1 MVIGLV
7 DRGVKPEARETQI
20 DARLGRR
27 SISEREI
34 LRLIGDFRRL
44 SVRYLVDIDPVL
56 VEEAAME
63 ELHFERQ
70 LFTAPERAVRQE
82 PYGAVMV
89 VIQIVQVIRQFAV
102 RRLER
107 FAGCIPSQ
115 LPNDRSVKWRR
126 LCLSGR

>member
-20 DARLGRR
+20 DARLGGW
-27 SISEREI
+27 SVSEREI
-34 LRLIGDFRRL
+34 LRLIGNFRRL
-44 SVRYLVDIDPVL
+44 AVRDLIDVDPVF
-56 VEEAAME
+56 VEKAAME

-82 PYGAVMV
+82 SYGAVMV
-89 VIQIVQVIRQFAV
+89 VIQIVQMIRQFAV

-107 FAGCIPSQ
+107 FAGRIPSH

-126 LCLSGR
+126 LRLSRR